1 MKKLLITFVVGLA
14 LVGCPRKQ
22 GKPLAQVD
30 GSTLT
35 AEEVT
40 LQIPAENRRMMTGND
55 IENFLR
61 SWAENEMLCLEARRL
76 GIDKVDSVQLLIDV
90 YTKRILAEALK
101 LREFSKITVT
111 EDETRRYF
119 DQHEEEFLYA
129 VKVSQLV
136 LATQLDA
143 DKTLEE
149 IKAGADFVKLARE
162 KSILRERNPTGITD
176 YFTRGNF
183 FGDIEEIVFRMKV
196 GEVSPVIAAPDGSF
210 LIVKMLDRKKVKDN
224 VDYAEVRDYIRE
236 RVIGDPRRR
245 EVLNALMT
253 RLKGSFKVET
263 FADRFPR

>member
-1 MKKLLITFVVGLA
+1 MKKLLIVSMVSLA
-14 LVGCPRKQ
+14 LVGCPKKQ

-35 AEEVT
+35 ADEVT
-40 LQIPAENRRMMTGND
+40 LQIPAEYRKMMTSND

-61 SWAENEMLCLEARRL
+61 SWAENEMLFLEAKRL
-76 GIDKVDSVQLLIDV
+76 GIDKEDSVQLLIDV

-101 LREFSKITVT
+101 LREFGKITVT
-111 EDETRRYF
+111 EDETRKYF
-119 DQHEEEFLYA
+119 DEHKEEFLYA
-129 VKVSQLV
+129 VKMSQIV
-136 LATQLDA
+136 LTERADA

-162 KSILRERNPTGITD
+162 KSILRDRNPSGITD

-196 GEVSPVIAAPDGSF
+196 GGVSPVIAAPDGSF
-210 LIVKMLDRKKVKDN
+210 LIVKMLDRKKIKDN
-224 VDYAEVRDYIRE
+224 IDFYEVRDYIRD

-245 EVLNALMT
+245 EVLNVLMT
-253 RLKGSFKVET
+253 RLKTSYKVET
-263 FADRFPR
+263 FADQFPR